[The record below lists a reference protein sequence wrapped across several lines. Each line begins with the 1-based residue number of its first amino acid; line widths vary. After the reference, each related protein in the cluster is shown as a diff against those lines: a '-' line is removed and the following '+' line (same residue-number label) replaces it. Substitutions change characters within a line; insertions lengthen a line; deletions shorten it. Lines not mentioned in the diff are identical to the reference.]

1 LTTRGVRGYNTLSRL
16 HDEDGAMSEKEWN
29 ANGATRRKLLGGMAT
44 AGALL
49 GMGTAG
55 AAKAGAAETASDAA
69 ERLLAPAKLRSYKA
83 RRSSSWD
90 RSGGNGDS
98 VPVEP
103 GQAATILDVKGAGVV
118 THVWFTIASDDQ
130 HHLKNLVLRAWW
142 DGESSPS
149 VEAPIGDFYGLGLGE
164 YYTYESALLTV
175 APVKAL
181 NAYFAMP
188 FASAAKIT
196 VTNEGKKKTNAL
208 YFAADYVTLP
218 SLPEDVGRFHAQ
230 YRQAAPCKGWTDNWG
245 AEYGDDINA
254 KKNLNGEGNYVYL
267 EATGRG
273 HFVGVT
279 HAVEQNQEFWFGEGD
294 DMIFI
299 DGDAMPTING
309 TGTEDYFNGAWDFN
323 GQPFGYMHNGAPYI
337 VDAERIGGRYC
348 LYRWH
353 TESPITFEK
362 SIKVTIEHGHANHRD
377 DNFYSVAYWYQT
389 EPHAQFPA
397 LPAAET
403 RIPRIFHV
411 GGAGAAEPPKNSGQ

>member
-1 LTTRGVRGYNTLSRL
+1 MSASDLTGNS
-16 HDEDGAMSEKEWN
+16 
-29 ANGATRRKLLGGMAT
+29 ATRRKVLGSMAS

-49 GMGTAG
+49 GLGSVTAPVAHGAG
-55 AAKAGAAETASDAA
+55 ASTDSPEK
-69 ERLLAPAKLRSYKA
+69 LLSMARLRSYKA

-90 RSGGNGDS
+90 RSGGNADS

-103 GQAATILDVKGAGVV
+103 GQTATVLDVKGAGVV
-118 THVWFTIASDDQ
+118 THMWFTIASPDE

-149 VEAPIGDFYGLGLGE
+149 IEAPIGDFFGLGLGE
-164 YYTYESALLTV
+164 YFTYQSAVLTV

-181 NAYFAMP
+181 NSYFAMP
-188 FASAAKIT
+188 FATAAKVT
-196 VTNEGKKKTNAL
+196 VTNEGPKKTDAL
-208 YFAADYVTLP
+208 YFAVDYVTLP

-230 YRQAAPCKGWTDNWG
+230 YRQAAPAKGWTDNWG
-245 AEYGDDINA
+245 GEYGDDINN
-254 KKNLNGEGNYVYL
+254 KKNLNGEGNYIYL

-299 DGDAMPTING
+299 DGDTLPTING
-309 TGTEDYFNGAWDFN
+309 TGTEDYFNGAWDFA
-323 GQPFGYMHNGAPYI
+323 GQPFAYMHNGAPYI

-362 SIKVTIEHGHANHRD
+362 SIKVTIEHGHANHRS

-397 LPAAET
+397 LPPPAA

-411 GGAGAAEPPKNSGQ
+411 GGAGAADVPKS

>member
-1 LTTRGVRGYNTLSRL
+1 MNAEDLSA
-16 HDEDGAMSEKEWN
+16 GA
-29 ANGATRRKLLGGMAT
+29 ATRRKLLGTMAS

-49 GMGTAG
+49 GLG
-55 AAKAGAAETASDAA
+55 AAGSAQASAAETPTETA
-69 ERLLAPAKLRSYKA
+69 ERLLAPARLRSYKA

-90 RSGGNGDS
+90 RSGGNADS

-103 GQAATILDVKGAGVV
+103 GQTATILDVKGAGVV
-118 THVWFTIASDDQ
+118 THLWFTIASPDQ

-142 DGESSPS
+142 DGENSPS
-149 VEAPIGDFYGLGLGE
+149 IEAPIGDFFGLGLGE
-164 YYTYESALLTV
+164 YFTYQSALLTV

-181 NAYFAMP
+181 NSYFAMP
-188 FASAAKIT
+188 FATAAKIT
-196 VTNEGKKKTNAL
+196 VTNEGKKKTDAL
-208 YFAADYVTLP
+208 YFAADYVTLDSIP
-218 SLPEDVGRFHAQ
+218 GDVARFHAQ
-230 YRQAAPCKGWTDNWG
+230 YRQAAPGKGWTDKWG
-245 AEYGDDINA
+245 NEYGDDIDS
-254 KKNLNGEGNYVYL
+254 KKNLNGEGNYIYL

-279 HAVEQNQEFWFGEGD
+279 HAIEQNQEFWFGEGD

-299 DGDAMPTING
+299 DGDALPTING

-362 SIKVTIEHGHANHRD
+362 SIRVTIEHGHANHRA

-397 LPAAET
+397 LPAAES

-411 GGAGAAEPPKNSGQ
+411 GGAGAADPPKGSGQ